1 MALGNSS
8 VRGYL
13 LAFADSQVLTDLD
26 ELEDY
31 HPIRAESD
39 NLYNRQQIEVH
50 DLQGHSLGWA
60 WVYLMK
66 EELATQLGGIF
77 LPDGWWSEL

>member
-1 MALGNSS
+1 
-8 VRGYL
+8 
-13 LAFADSQVLTDLD
+13 
-26 ELEDY
+26 LEDY
-31 HPIRAESD
+31 HPTRADSE

-50 DLQGHSLGWA
+50 DLKGHSLGWA

-66 EELATQLGGIF
+66 EELATQLGGVF